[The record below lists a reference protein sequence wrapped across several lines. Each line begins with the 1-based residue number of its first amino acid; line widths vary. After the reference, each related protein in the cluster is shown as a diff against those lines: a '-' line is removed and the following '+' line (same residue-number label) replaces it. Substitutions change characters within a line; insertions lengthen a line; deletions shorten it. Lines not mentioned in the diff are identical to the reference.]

1 MTMCQFTGTVKP
13 HVLRENKDCLIV
25 RQDSLQPPHFQSLA
39 IGSPPPP
46 PPHRPLSM
54 SKSGYA
60 VFCYWT
66 EYFNFI
72 FGF

>member
-46 PPHRPLSM
+46 ARSTPLH
-54 SKSGYA
+54 
-60 VFCYWT
+60 
-66 EYFNFI
+66 E
-72 FGF
+72 